1 MADKMMV
8 LTEEEYVIAK
18 LGGGKDKR
26 TYEQYRL
33 ETIISYRIIQMTEE
47 VKFPNDEDAW
57 ICTDYIM
64 KDLGF
69 KVEVG

>member
-8 LTEEEYVIAK
+8 LTEEEWCIAQ
-18 LGGGKDKR
+18 LGNVSSK

-57 ICTDYIM
+57 ICTDMIM

-69 KVEVG
+69 KVEA